1 MRIMKRIF
9 LILLSAFV
17 TLSAYSQ
24 MSSQVNYSSLEKKID
39 KSNSDIE
46 HAKKSTKYKTWLK
59 RGELML
65 EVYDAMTL
73 SANTGMTINEFELVV
88 GVPKEK
94 KEIDIDGERATKFLM
109 ERTDFVFVNQ
119 TLAYWMY
126 TNSLVDNPLH
136 LAYNSFKK
144 VKELDEKGK
153 SEKALKGNLETL
165 KYNFITEGSVE
176 YAKKNYSKSYDY
188 FVKAIEIGEMPLVNY
203 VDTVMIYYAGLSAQL
218 NDDYESAIK
227 LYDKSIEYESYMDGN
242 VYYNAFDAYN
252 AMEKSD
258 QGLSYLEQGFVKFP
272 QNQNILYG
280 LIDYYLKRGEN
291 PETVIE
297 YIDKALETG
306 ENYSLYFAKG
316 TLFDNLGNLEEAVK
330 SYKKSIDLK
339 PDYFDAVFNL
349 AALYFNH
356 GVKYLEEANKVPA
369 REVEKYDALI
379 EKSNAEF
386 RKSIPYMERALEI
399 QPDNLPTLESL
410 RNLYFRYRNDSD
422 EMMKKYEEV
431 NARWDE
437 LKE

>member
-39 KSNSDIE
+39 KSNSEIE
-46 HAKKSTKYKTWLK
+46 HPKKSTKYKTWLK
-59 RGELML
+59 RGDLML
-65 EVYDAMTL
+65 EVYDAMVL
-73 SANTGMTINEFELVV
+73 SATNGMNVNEFQIIVGMPIDKVEESINDQLVV
-88 GVPKEK
+88 KHV
-94 KEIDIDGERATKFLM
+94 M
-109 ERTDFVFVNQ
+109 ERTNFYFIDQ
-119 TLAYWMY
+119 SLAYWEF
-126 TNSLVDNPLH
+126 TKPLVENPLDI
-136 LAYNSFKK
+136 AYTSYLKTL
-144 VKELDEKGK
+144 EIDEKGRSAGQVK
-153 SEKALKGNLETL
+153 EGLNKL
-165 KYNFITEGSVE
+165 KYYYIGEGSSK
-176 YAKKNYSKSYDY
+176 YTKKDYVKSQEA
-188 FVKAIEIGEMPLVNY
+188 FAKAIEIGEMSLVNY
-203 VDTVMIYYAGLSAQL
+203 VDSVVIYYTGLSAQL
-218 NDDYESAIK
+218 ANNYNTAIDYYEKA
-227 LYDKSIEYESYMDGN
+227 LEYDVTMDGN
-242 VYYNAFDAYN
+242 IYYNIYEAYSSADN
-252 AMEKSD
+252 ADE
-258 QGLSYLEQGFVKFP
+258 GLKYLEEGFIKFP
-272 QNQNILYG
+272 KNQTVLYG

-291 PETVIE
+291 PDKVIE
-297 YIDKALETG
+297 YIDKALESD

-316 TLFDNLGNLEEAVK
+316 TVYDKLENYESAIE
-330 SYKKSIDLK
+330 SYKKSIELK

-349 AALYFNH
+349 AALYFNQ
-356 GVKYLEEANKVPA
+356 GVKFLEEANKVPA

-410 RNLYFRYRNDSD
+410 RNLYFRYRNESD